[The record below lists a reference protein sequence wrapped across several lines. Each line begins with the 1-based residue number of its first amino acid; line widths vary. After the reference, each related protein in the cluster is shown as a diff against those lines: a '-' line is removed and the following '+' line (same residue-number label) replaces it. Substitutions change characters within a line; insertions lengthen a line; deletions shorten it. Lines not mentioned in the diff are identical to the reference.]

1 MRTHFVAALMTCAA
15 ILGSTA
21 DGKAEEHGHVAS
33 AGDIRVVHPWV
44 RAAAAGGS
52 TLVFMEIENAGG
64 PARLL
69 DVKSDMAERASV
81 VGIVMTGTE
90 ISTAD
95 MGPLDIPSGD
105 FHLDPGGLAIKLDNL
120 TKELVAGEEL
130 EIVVTFEPG
139 GELVVHAEVEPEDAT
154 QHRHAG
160 HSHD

>member
-1 MRTHFVAALMTCAA
+1 MRTHFGAALMACAA
-15 ILGSTA
+15 ILGSSA

-52 TLVFMEIENAGG
+52 TLVFMEIENAGA
-64 PARLL
+64 PAQLVS
-69 DVKSDMAERASV
+69 VKSDVAARAAV

-95 MGPLDIPSGD
+95 MGPLDIPSGE

-120 TKELVAGEEL
+120 SKEFVAGEEV

-139 GELVVHAEVEPEDAT
+139 GELVVHAEVEPEGAT
-154 QHRHAG
+154 EHHHAG